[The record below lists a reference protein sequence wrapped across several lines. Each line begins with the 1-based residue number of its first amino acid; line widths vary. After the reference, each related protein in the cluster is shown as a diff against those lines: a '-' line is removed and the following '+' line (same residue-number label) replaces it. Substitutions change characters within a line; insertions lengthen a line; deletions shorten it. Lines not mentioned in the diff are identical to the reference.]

1 MNPIVSSG
9 AGPLLCVRA
18 DRVTQFELVRNDLMR
33 LAEACPVAGVIMVT
47 LPGELAGNVAREMP
61 MVDGRAL
68 EVIPVAPSAID
79 EDVLRALA
87 QRHPG
92 RDVLHIESDVRPMAG
107 WGEALMHAASPG
119 VGAVSPLSPGV
130 PPLDPFPATP
140 PDWLTPDVA
149 GRWIADLTRAHVFD
163 VALVLRACCWLDGH
177 ALAALAPEAEAAAA
191 RGPVDRLRDGGWAT
205 VACDWAYAEVPPGR
219 RAHACWQGDVGL
231 TALAAIHPPQ
241 GRMRHAFG
249 EIFARGPR
257 GAPEAHPVLRP
268 VQLHVTHSWG
278 GGLGRWIRD
287 ICVADEARHNL
298 VLRSIGTWGA
308 FGQRLALYEGPEMS
322 VPLREW
328 QLDEPIR
335 SVATAHHQYRRILDE
350 IVESFGVDVVIVSSV
365 IGHALDALDT
375 DRPTVVAW
383 HDYFPFCPALVI
395 RFDEVCESCDRTR
408 LRACFAEN
416 PLNRFFDRADE
427 PAWPAVRK
435 RYAALMQSP
444 RIVAVAPS
452 ASVIRHLR
460 TLEPTLEKVPA
471 RIVENGL
478 DLVTEPVPFE
488 AEGRLRLVILGSL
501 ASHKGRA
508 ILEQALPALL
518 ERAELHVLG
527 CGEEGDFLEG
537 REGVQLRRHYRPEE
551 LPGLVAEIRPHC
563 GLLLSIVPETFS
575 YTLSELWGFGVPVV
589 ATRLGSFADR
599 IRDGENGWLIEPT
612 ASALIDT
619 VSALDA
625 GRSQLDHA
633 AASIR
638 SGARQQSCKAM
649 VEAYHALVPIPST
662 SGRIGPLVR
671 DNRADSEHHGALHV
685 NTQLPFR
692 LVVDDFLSY
701 TASKVRNSPRLGRL
715 SRRVMIAL
723 LDGLRYVGRL
733 RRR

>member
-1 MNPIVSSG
+1 MSIIVSS
-9 AGPLLCVRA
+9 GPLLCVRA
-18 DRVTQFELVRNDLMR
+18 ECVTRFEHVRNDLLR
-33 LAEACPVAGVIMVT
+33 LAEACPVAGAIVVT
-47 LPGELAGNVAREMP
+47 LPGDLGEHVACEMP
-61 MVDGRAL
+61 MVDGRVL
-68 EVIPVAPSAID
+68 EVIPFESGATD
-79 EDVLRALA
+79 EYVLRALA

-92 RDVLHIESDVRPMAG
+92 RDVLHIDSDVQPMPG
-107 WGEALMHAASPG
+107 WGEALMHAASSG

-130 PPLDPFPATP
+130 SPLDPFPAAA
-140 PDWLTPDVA
+140 PDWMTPDMA
-149 GRWIADLTRAHVFD
+149 GRWLADLTRAHVFD
-163 VALVLRACCWLDGH
+163 VALVLRACCWLDGR
-177 ALAALAPEAEAAAA
+177 ALAALASEAEAALA
-191 RGPVDRLRDGGWAT
+191 RGPVERLRDAGWAT
-205 VACDWAYAEVPPGR
+205 VACDWAYAEVPPER
-219 RAHACWQGDVGL
+219 RAHACWQGDAGL
-231 TALAAIHPPQ
+231 VALAAIHPPL

-249 EIFARGPR
+249 EILARGPG

-287 ICVADEARHNL
+287 ICLADEVRHNL

-335 SVATAHHQYRRILDE
+335 SVATAHRQYRSILDE
-350 IVESFGVDVVIVSSV
+350 IVASFGVDVVIVSSV

-383 HDYFPFCPALVI
+383 HDYFPYCPALVI
-395 RFDEVCESCDRTR
+395 RFDEVCERCDRGR

-435 RYAALMQSP
+435 RYAELMQSP

-460 TLEPTLEKVPA
+460 TLEPALKNVPA

-478 DLVTEPVPFE
+478 DLVAEPVPFE

-501 ASHKGRA
+501 AAHKGRA

-537 REGVQLRRHYRPEE
+537 REGVRLRRHYQPEE
-551 LPGLVAEIRPHC
+551 LPGLIAEIRPHC

-575 YTLSELWGFGVPVV
+575 YTLSELWGFGVPVI

-599 IRDGENGWLIEPT
+599 VRDGENGWLIDPT
-612 ASALIDT
+612 AGALVDA
-619 VSALDA
+619 VHSLDS
-625 GRSQLDHA
+625 GRTLLDHA
-633 AASIR
+633 AAAIR
-638 SGARQQSCKAM
+638 AGQPQQSCASM
-649 VEAYHALVPIPST
+649 VEAYHALVPLPPT
-662 SGRIGPLVR
+662 SGRVGVLVR
-671 DNRADSEHHGALHV
+671 HRTDSERHGALHI

-692 LVVDDFLSY
+692 LVIDDFLSY
-701 TASKVRNSPRLGRL
+701 TAGKVRNSPRMGRV

-723 LDGLRYVGRL
+723 LGGLRYVGRL